1 MIACHNN
8 NKELALAL
16 VKLGADIDATNNV
29 SKVWPGHCM
38 APGVS
43 REECLE
49 AVSESIC
56 GLALLSRCFDSADVQ
71 TAVHTTHTCTKHNYW
86 FNNAIRLLCTTAVVA

>member
-1 MIACHNN
+1 MIRACYYN
-8 NKELALAL
+8 NKEIALAL
-16 VKLGADIDATNNV
+16 MELGANINAKDNV

-38 APGVS
+38 TPGVS

-49 AVSESIC
+49 AVSQSIG

-71 TAVHTTHTCTKHNYW
+71 TAVHNTHMHKT
-86 FNNAIRLLCTTAVVA
+86 

>member
-1 MIACHNN
+1 MIIACDNN
-8 NKELALAL
+8 NKETALAL
-16 VKLGADIDATNNV
+16 VELGADINAKDNV

-38 APGVS
+38 MPGVS

-49 AVSESIC
+49 AVSESIG

-71 TAVHTTHTCTKHNYW
+71 TAVHTTHIHKT
-86 FNNAIRLLCTTAVVA
+86 

>member
-1 MIACHNN
+1 MVLL
-8 NKELALAL
+8 E
-16 VKLGADIDATNNV
+16 LGADIEASNDV

-38 APGVS
+38 TPGVS

-49 AVSESIC
+49 AVSESIG

-71 TAVHTTHTCTKHNYW
+71 TAVHTTHMHKT
-86 FNNAIRLLCTTAVVA
+86 

>member
-1 MIACHNN
+1 MWACRQNS
-8 NKELALAL
+8 KETALAL
-16 VKLGADIDATNNV
+16 VELGADIEAKDNV
-29 SKVWPGHCM
+29 SEVWPGHCM

-49 AVSESIC
+49 AVSESIG

-71 TAVHTTHTCTKHNYW
+71 TAVHTTHMHKT
-86 FNNAIRLLCTTAVVA
+86 